1 MSDLL
6 GDVYVSGEFG
16 PAQNETVMLKRFYKS
31 LFFARRWYWLFVCVI
46 FLFVASFGIP
56 FLFNVAQL
64 FLLFLGLATA
74 LDYGVL
80 FTRRNPVSVRRE
92 MAEKFSNGD
101 RNPIKLVVKNQYPF
115 PVSLRIIDELP
126 DQFQERNFSLHAR
139 LQPGESREMGYDL
152 RPKERGEYLFHS
164 INVFIRSPFGL
175 LIRRKILDGD
185 KTVRV
190 LPSYHSLRQYELLA
204 LSNNLAESGNKRIRK
219 LGHSLEFEQI
229 KEYVTG
235 DDIRSLNWKATARKG
250 GQLMV
255 NNFTDEK
262 SQQVYCLIDKGRVMK
277 MPFDGMSLLDY
288 AINATLI
295 LSRVALIKQDKAGLL
310 TFADQIGTFLP
321 AGRKAMQM
329 SHILEILYN
338 QQTKF
343 LETDFEKLY
352 AMVRTRIT
360 QRSLIVLFTNFE
372 SLSGLQRQMPY
383 IRGIAKSHLLLVVF
397 FENTGLQQI
406 RQGGAEDIEG
416 VYIKTIADKFMY
428 EKRLIVKEL
437 NQHGVAT
444 ILTAPEN
451 LTVQTVNKYLE
462 IKARLAI

>member
-1 MSDLL
+1 
-6 GDVYVSGEFG
+6 
-16 PAQNETVMLKRFYKS
+16 MLKRFYKS
-31 LFFARRWYWLFVCVI
+31 LFFHRRWYVLYVVAVILFVLSYGFPV
-46 FLFVASFGIP
+46 LFIVG
-56 FLFNVAQL
+56 QL
-64 FLLFLGLATA
+64 SLLFLAVVTL
-74 LDYGVL
+74 LDYLVL
-80 FTRRNPVSVRRE
+80 FARRNPITVKRE
-92 MAEKFSNGD
+92 MADPFSNGD
-101 RNPIKLVVKNQYPF
+101 PNPVTLTVTNGYAF
-115 PVSLRIIDELP
+115 PVTLRIIDEVP
-126 DQFQERNFSLHAR
+126 DQFQERNFLLSADLKSGETR
-139 LQPGESREMGYDL
+139 TLNYTLQP
-152 RPKERGEYLFHS
+152 KQRGEYVFHD
-164 INVFIRSPFGL
+164 INVFIRSPFRL
-175 LIRRKILDGD
+175 LIRRKVIPAEIMV
-185 KTVRV
+185 KV
-190 LPSYHSLRQYELLA
+190 LPSYLALRQFELLA
-204 LSNNLAESGNKRIRK
+204 GSNERTEAGNKRIRK
-219 LGHSLEFEQI
+219 LGQSLEFEQI

-235 DDIRSLNWKATARKG
+235 DDLRSINWKATARKG

-288 AINATLI
+288 AINATLV
-295 LSRVALIKQDKAGLL
+295 LSRVALIRQDKAGIL

-321 AGRKAMQM
+321 AGRKATQM

-338 QQTKF
+338 QQTQF
-343 LETDFEKLY
+343 QETDYEKLY
-352 AMVRTRIT
+352 ALVRTRIT

-383 IRGIAKSHLLLVVF
+383 IRAIAKNHLLLVVF

-406 RQGGAEDIEG
+406 REAGSDTIEG
-416 VYIKTIADKFMY
+416 VYTKTIADKFAY

-437 NQHGVAT
+437 NQHGIAT